1 MGIIL
6 LIIYLQTNIF
16 INKVELFIDLFS
28 LDKSIGEFSMVNKNE
43 SSESY
48 DVGSTITILTCN

>member
-6 LIIYLQTNIF
+6 LIIYLQTNMF
-16 INKVELFIDLFS
+16 INKVDLFIDLFS

-43 SSESY
+43 CSESY
-48 DVGSTITILTCN
+48 DVGSIIMILTCN

>member
-6 LIIYLQTNIF
+6 VIIYLQTNMF
-16 INKVELFIDLFS
+16 INKVDFFIDLFS
-28 LDKSIGEFSMVNKNE
+28 LDKSIGEFSMVNKSE

-48 DVGSTITILTCN
+48 DVGSIITILTCN

>member
-48 DVGSTITILTCN
+48 D

>member
-6 LIIYLQTNIF
+6 LIIYLQTNMF
-16 INKVELFIDLFS
+16 INKVHLFIDLFS

-48 DVGSTITILTCN
+48 DVGSIIMILTCN